1 MTTPPLVLTPG
12 RPDTIL
18 QMPPDLGGYWWETDV
33 FVCVPWVY
41 SRDPGAFLR
50 FLRDIERKGKTV
62 FFPTII
68 NARLDRLLRLR
79 GYQDAVAPDQC
90 KGECT
95 CGAMGEPV
103 FGLGKLP

>member
-41 SRDPGAFLR
+41 SKNPGAFLR
-50 FLRDIERKGKTV
+50 FLSFRSLFMVISPWRTMRV
-62 FFPTII
+62 
-68 NARLDRLLRLR
+68 N
-79 GYQDAVAPDQC
+79 VATP
-90 KGECT
+90 G
-95 CGAMGEPV
+95 
-103 FGLGKLP
+103 